1 MVKVGHKAVATVV
14 RMGRDNECHGYLR
27 GGKSEYLW
35 TARMRSTA
43 LKGKSASTVKLLLK
57 NEDAYISWDP
67 FLLDERASE
76 IFVD

>member
-1 MVKVGHKAVATVV
+1 M
-14 RMGRDNECHGYLR
+14 
-27 GGKSEYLW
+27 
-35 TARMRSTA
+35 STA
-43 LKGKSASTVKLLLK
+43 ALKAKSASTVKLLLK